1 MADIDTQ
8 FPNIQG
14 TELIS
19 QSWTKL
25 LTRDDSVRT
34 QFAGT
39 SFPEGLTE
47 DDIGQPCFRTDQQ
60 KWYIFAGI
68 TDGEPVWWNPFST
81 LDATDIS
88 FIADGYFSSGS
99 TTVDAA
105 LRFLAQ
111 RQLLNAV
118 VFPPDSISYN
128 GDNTTTTFNLSAV
141 ATNKNLLNVYISG
154 VKQYPDTYDLSA
166 DQSKI
171 IFKQAPRFGEKILIQ
186 EYNSLLEYDI
196 SPVVE
201 EYTANGTN
209 NYFDFSQFV
218 YDKNMIEVNV
228 GGEVLLK
235 SQFSVQ
241 DYRVTLNE
249 TPAAGTKVQIQ
260 TVAKGSILIPGDD
273 TVTDIK
279 LANGAVISS
288 KLADGSVINSKIADN
303 TITGDKIAGGSIST
317 TKLATGSVGTSQ
329 IMDSSITMDKLSE
342 TLKSKFI
349 TPNSVGTL
357 ELKSGSVTLNKLAQ
371 DVIDRINMSLAN
383 TTDAT
388 VSNKGVVQL
397 ATDNEVLDETGDIHV
412 VTVSNLIAKVS
423 QIYQKLTGWFKT
435 KPSNIYQKEVNVTT
449 MPIRLEDDK
458 VCYKVDSA
466 TFNNISF
473 DTSLLTQTDYV
484 RTWEVR
490 LLYPSVKT
498 ITWQNVKWLNNEGPD
513 LSATGEYALV
523 FRLYPNDTIVSKLI
537 GSSQGKLI

>member
-273 TVTDIK
+273 TITDIK